1 MLPQPDNYSS
11 PTAAHQLCY
20 SSAAPLSEP
29 LGGHAQQVPA
39 PTCSTGRSTKTC
51 SGSSPA
57 SCRCHQRTRCN
68 WRVRPHTSKQRHPG
82 RLAAC
87 CDCKCL
93 LLFAMLAP
101 DLLLPAAYH
110 PSRTLLPLP
119 PLPPPPPSPLRY
131 CAPAQYYRPVTFSLI
146 IRSYPTSQ
154 VCAPGHPHLGG
165 AAHRPGD
172 HQPPQVCAGPA
183 QRRGRPGSGP
193 AQLHGEASWIT

>member
-119 PLPPPPPSPLRY
+119 PLPPPPSLTPTVLRTCTVLQTCNIFFNHSILPY
-131 CAPAQYYRPVTFSLI
+131 LSGMCARAPPPGRSCTPA
-146 IRSYPTSQ
+146 
-154 VCAPGHPHLGG
+154 
-165 AAHRPGD
+165 
-172 HQPPQVCAGPA
+172 
-183 QRRGRPGSGP
+183 
-193 AQLHGEASWIT
+193 W